1 MIKIK
6 RSKNKQFYFTVNAKN
21 GRVLLTSET
30 YKRKAGVFN
39 AIRAFYGV
47 LRTPSRIVDTTTNTG
62 RKLYAN
68 TL

>member
-6 RSKNKQFYFTVNAKN
+6 RSKNKQFFFTVNAKN

-39 AIRAFYGV
+39 AISAACGI
-47 LRTPSRIVDTTTNTG
+47 LQKPARIVDTTTKKPT
-62 RKLYAN
+62 K
-68 TL
+68 

>member
-6 RSKNKQFYFTVNAKN
+6 RSKDKQFYFTVNAKN

-47 LRTPSRIVDTTTNTG
+47 LRTPSKIVDTTAKKPT
-62 RKLYAN
+62 K
-68 TL
+68 